1 MEFWYALIGIVAFF
15 IVFPY
20 IRCFFKRL
28 ICMVKIKKICRKKG
42 YRLYATHPFWF
53 LGSKHGKTCDLYIET
68 ESEVFAI
75 KLFGMPK
82 RSVILILQ
90 ENGEY
95 VIRRFI
101 AVTSNGAI
109 IQFPIQS
116 KPKGMP
122 NYDFQHAC
130 MDAWKRKT
138 QRRILLVH
146 PVSMEFRYQ
155 TRYGS
160 EAIVGAGD
168 VVNGMEIH
176 ALPHLLGDLGKAL

>member
-1 MEFWYALIGIVAFF
+1 MEFWYALIGIVASF
-15 IVFPY
+15 IVFPH
-20 IRCFFKRL
+20 IRCFFKRM
-28 ICMVKIKKICRKKG
+28 ICMVKIKKICQKKD

-53 LGSKHGKTCDLYIET
+53 LGSKHGKRCDLYIET
-68 ESEVFAI
+68 ASEVFAI

-82 RSVILILQ
+82 RSAILILL

-109 IQFPIQS
+109 IQFPIQG

-122 NYDFQHAC
+122 DYDFQYTY
-130 MDAWKRKT
+130 MDVWKRKT

-176 ALPHLLGDLGKAL
+176 SLPHLMGDLEKAL